1 MATHRGSN
9 GLLTRVA
16 DGLLDRVFPARPK
29 LGDAAGM
36 RVASNIRAVLKKIG
50 EIIHFFSINSPR
62 EKFLNAT

>member
-1 MATHRGSN
+1 M
-9 GLLTRVA
+9 A

-36 RVASNIRAVLKKIG
+36 RVASNIRAVLKKG